1 MLFGSYARKKQ
12 KEDSDVNIV
21 VRTEDVIGGVKIVE
35 VKCALEEALNKK
47 VNIITTG
54 SIKDLLLENEDLE
67 EVLVYSA
74 DSKFW
79 KKVKK

>member
-12 KEDSDVNIV
+12 KEDSDVDIV

-47 VNIITTG
+47 VVTKKYENWQIF
-54 SIKDLLLENEDLE
+54 SKSLEK
-67 EVLVYSA
+67 S
-74 DSKFW
+74 F
-79 KKVKK
+79 